1 MKLQNIIGWCTLGEL
16 TQEKLLKYHYLVFDN
31 NVILII
37 SSKHRIFKNLIQK
50 ISSFQKN
57 FESIAQR
64 NQLRFIFLGVQHKH
78 FQRGHPSYYYSHLNI
93 FIYKRS
99 CHGIQYN
106 TLLLL
111 SVDGS
116 PSCLDSQP
124 SEVASSGFGL
134 WCSSEAKVQLL
145 LTFHPCLDPLIC
157 FP

>member
-78 FQRGHPSYYYSHLNI
+78 F
-93 FIYKRS
+93 
-99 CHGIQYN
+99 
-106 TLLLL
+106 
-111 SVDGS
+111 
-116 PSCLDSQP
+116 
-124 SEVASSGFGL
+124 
-134 WCSSEAKVQLL
+134 
-145 LTFHPCLDPLIC
+145 
-157 FP
+157 